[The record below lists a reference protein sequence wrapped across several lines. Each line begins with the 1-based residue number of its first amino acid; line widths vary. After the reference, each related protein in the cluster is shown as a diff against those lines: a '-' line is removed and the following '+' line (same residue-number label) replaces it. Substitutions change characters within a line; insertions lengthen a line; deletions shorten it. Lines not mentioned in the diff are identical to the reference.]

1 MKWVWMAFL
10 LICSFVPLLV
20 LGWLISLPGTLGL
33 YIWVGDYDLL
43 FILLVALG
51 VITLLLTGATF
62 FAMQKDSS
70 GLKTLQVFTSG
81 FAVVGLLYGLGLLAY
96 VLVNSL
102 PLLANTPPL
111 LLIADGSGANGVPNL
126 ALTFR
131 SEKPTQHTLN
141 YGVEALDQSISEN
154 KPTQEHVM
162 MLRDLLPATRY
173 QWQLNDGDL
182 HSFFTPA
189 IKQEGEKPLL
199 KLGVSGDAHI
209 GVDLDPNDP
218 YRRAGDENVPRSI
231 LAYAAKPKNE
241 YNAFYILGDL
251 VHLGMNNN
259 HWRKA
264 LDIISTPSLDLPL
277 RPLFGNHDALIN
289 GVPRFEAYVYP
300 SALEKQKGSSL
311 YYRNDIGKVH
321 IITLSVPWS
330 SAESFDEKQKQW
342 LIKQLDSIP
351 RDEWRIVMLHS
362 MIYSSGDVEYGLPW
376 YDPPDMV
383 NNLAPILEKYKVNLV
398 LSGHNHFM
406 DYLEKKGVTYVV
418 IGTFGGSLSPID
430 HISSFSK
437 WRQNRTHG
445 FVDVLV
451 YENKIDLVFR
461 DANTEVLKVFLIEKK
476 K

>member
-1 MKWVWMAFL
+1 
-10 LICSFVPLLV
+10 
-20 LGWLISLPGTLGL
+20 
-33 YIWVGDYDLL
+33 
-43 FILLVALG
+43 
-51 VITLLLTGATF
+51 
-62 FAMQKDSS
+62 
-70 GLKTLQVFTSG
+70 
-81 FAVVGLLYGLGLLAY
+81 
-96 VLVNSL
+96 
-102 PLLANTPPL
+102 
-111 LLIADGSGANGVPNL
+111 
-126 ALTFR
+126 
-131 SEKPTQHTLN
+131 
-141 YGVEALDQSISEN
+141 
-154 KPTQEHVM
+154 
-162 MLRDLLPATRY
+162 
-173 QWQLNDGDL
+173 
-182 HSFFTPA
+182 
-189 IKQEGEKPLL
+189 
-199 KLGVSGDAHI
+199 
-209 GVDLDPNDP
+209 
-218 YRRAGDENVPRSI
+218 
-231 LAYAAKPKNE
+231 
-241 YNAFYILGDL
+241 
-251 VHLGMNNN
+251 
-259 HWRKA
+259 
-264 LDIISTPSLDLPL
+264 
-277 RPLFGNHDALIN
+277 
-289 GVPRFEAYVYP
+289 
-300 SALEKQKGSSL
+300 
-311 YYRNDIGKVH
+311 VH